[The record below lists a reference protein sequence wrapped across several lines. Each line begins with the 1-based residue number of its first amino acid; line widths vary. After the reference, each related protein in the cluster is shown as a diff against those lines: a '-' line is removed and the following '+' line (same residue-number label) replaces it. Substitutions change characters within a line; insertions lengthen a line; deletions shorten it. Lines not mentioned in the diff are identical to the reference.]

1 MKKKDIHFEIGERI
15 IEKVAN
21 GKNKRIGEIL
31 FFQEGKS
38 RKIELLQLNK
48 HDLSPLRNGNLE
60 LKFFRLPEDKCKRLN
75 EWKYF
80 KKQTFQIGDVVKHS
94 RNGRVRYGKIVSFL
108 HPDGLYS
115 DSNENGYNGNDLI
128 ECVAIEGKNGL
139 PRKLDSTGEVSR
151 FVIGPEHLKICE
163 ILPMDDKG
171 GIRVKD

>member
-80 KKQTFQIGDVVKHS
+80 KK
-94 RNGRVRYGKIVSFL
+94 
-108 HPDGLYS
+108 
-115 DSNENGYNGNDLI
+115 
-128 ECVAIEGKNGL
+128 
-139 PRKLDSTGEVSR
+139 
-151 FVIGPEHLKICE
+151 
-163 ILPMDDKG
+163 
-171 GIRVKD
+171 